1 MSTFFSNT
9 GELLMNKLNHQPIW
23 QPKRGLI
30 PAFTLVGLLSVA
42 CGSRKDEDDATR
54 KAKEGNSGNGASLI
68 VAGNQPTNAD
78 SVAVG
83 SSCEVEL
90 KQSSTFD
97 PAQTQTQVLVAF
109 RGKVAAECLSSGKE
123 AEVLL
128 FSKGKLTVPGATCTP
143 ENGSEFNIKCAGDIV
158 KSDGSGSLEIAFDG
172 KDNLEQLK
180 TLRVKVRY
188 VAPTAKQ

>member
-1 MSTFFSNT
+1 MGTFFSNT
-9 GELLMNKLNHQPIW
+9 GELLMNKLKIQPIW
-23 QPKRGLI
+23 RPRRSLL
-30 PAFTLVGLLSVA
+30 PALAVAGLLTVA
-42 CGSRKDEDDATR
+42 CGSRKDEDNATR
-54 KAKEGNSGNGASLI
+54 KAQEGTAEKGASLI
-68 VAGNQPTNAD
+68 VSGNQSTNAD
-78 SVAVG
+78 SVAVS

-97 PAQTQTQVLVAF
+97 PKQTEAQVLVVF
-109 RGKVAAECLSSGKE
+109 KGKVAADCQSSGKE

-128 FSKGKLTVPGATCTP
+128 FSTGKLTVPGATCTP
-143 ENGSEFNIKCAGDIV
+143 ESGGEFNIKCAGDIV

-188 VAPTAKQ
+188 VAPTAKE